1 MGSETAGDGARGH
14 ASEFP
19 WSKQS
24 QTTHKQGP
32 KRGSAAARTADADTK
47 QWGQKTAR
55 GSPMAKPGRKGRGG
69 GTGLAVEED
78 RELPVQCL
86 HSHAYTNRTLDSLN
100 NVDRSVSKHRL
111 VQSPHG
117 GDTVTLCTIVVWGA
131 KPVVLKEDRYLR
143 SFEAVEGMCFQRESP
158 PISDFG
164 SK

>member
-1 MGSETAGDGARGH
+1 MGSETAGNGASGH
-14 ASEFP
+14 ALRFP
-19 WSKQS
+19 RSKQS
-24 QTTHKQGP
+24 QTIHKRGP
-32 KRGSAAARTADADTK
+32 KRGSTAARTADADTNI
-47 QWGQKTAR
+47 GDR
-55 GSPMAKPGRKGRGG
+55 PGDPQHPTREGRGG